1 MLFGLYHVHKIWF
14 WPSMITT
21 SFGMAWATKRYRSFW
36 MGVVV
41 HGVEGFF
48 VVLILAVLLGMYP

>member
-1 MLFGLYHVHKIWF
+1 
-14 WPSMITT
+14 
-21 SFGMAWATKRYRSFW
+21 MAWATKRYRSFW

-48 VVLILAVLLGMYP
+48 VVLIVLVLLGMYP